1 MSKMS
6 DKNKLSQRINDLFAE
21 LEQGSANLPGEG
33 DDLNGWAWECD
44 ERKQY
49 IFCSPEVNDI
59 LGIEPD
65 DFLEKNLASFRV
77 AVQDREKLEAVL
89 DGEQSQGE
97 IALQFRATDGAY
109 VPVRMH
115 IIKKDEQGWHGFNHV
130 IAEMES
136 QVSAPEIEA
145 PAPMTPFSPSTTTF
159 LSFSEIQGIAA
170 EENQFINVSSPFT
183 KLGIQS
189 LQTRQSLSM
198 GASSEET
205 AAMAVPIELQQQA
218 LGLLEIIDDNPQRQ
232 WSQDEQQL
240 VEEVANQLS
249 LALENAQLFAAQ
261 QRRAHEMS
269 TLQDISFELAQQQ
282 LDLDAVLD
290 IISQRAMELLNA
302 DGGGVWLWQEED
314 KELEL
319 VITYQVGEAE
329 MTGRRLKPGEG
340 LSGLA
345 LSERNIQVVDDYL
358 SWAGHAESFE
368 DAPFH
373 AAVAAPMI
381 WQNEILGVLVL
392 TRSQPQQPF
401 RQNEQNLVQL
411 LANQASAMIR
421 SATLFE
427 EIQFR
432 SEELETIN
440 RVVSQ
445 VATSMDLKE
454 SLSIV
459 AKELGQALNVQTGI
473 ALMNENK
480 DALTVVAEYS
490 PNPDRPPAIG
500 VSFPTTG
507 NPSTERVLETKQ
519 SLIIEDAR
527 ENPLT
532 EAIREMLYEHN
543 IYSLAI
549 FPLIAQEEVI
559 GTVGLDIIEE
569 GKTFTPN
576 QIRLVETIIT
586 QASTAIQNINL
597 FEQVQTRSTQLQAAA
612 EVSRTASSIL
622 QPNELIQQ
630 AVDLIRDHFELYYV
644 GIFLVDITGTWS
656 GDANRWAVLRA
667 GTGEAGRLQVERRHM
682 LEIGGKS
689 MIGQAVATGEAN
701 ISQLAPQE
709 MQRFDNPLLP
719 ETQSEMALPLISR
732 GEVIGA
738 MSVQSESPY
747 AFSREDI
754 AVFQTMADQIANA
767 LQNANLYNQT
777 EQNAKE
783 LDILNQMGQI
793 LSSQLDIDEIIQ
805 TIYRFTSLL
814 METTY
819 FFVAIYDQENEEI
832 SFPLVVEN
840 NQQSSVPALK
850 KRKGLTQHVIDTKAS
865 LLIRGEEEMKQ
876 TFEEFG
882 LERIIVGEP
891 ATSWLGVPMIVGD
904 RIIGVISVQSVS
916 TLTTFSEHHRELLL
930 SVARQAAI
938 ALQNAELFQQTER
951 QYRNIATIQETTSDL
966 NAALTLDGVVNTLL
980 AHLSS
985 SVQVDISSLLLLED
999 SHLRRVS
1006 VYPARIE
1013 QTSSLQETIALTGYP
1028 LKERVIDKQ
1037 EPVILPSEDKA
1048 IQKLAYEAP
1057 QDEDIAYH
1065 ASIPIPGT
1073 TKALGLISLSRY
1085 RPGDNFTDEEI
1096 SLITTL
1102 VNQAAVAIQN
1112 ARLYEEQRE
1121 TAEQLRELD
1130 QLKSQFL
1137 ANMSHELRTPLNSI
1151 IGFSRVIM
1159 KGIDGPVTN
1168 QQSQDL
1174 GAIYQSGQHL
1184 LDMINDILDISK
1196 IEAGKMELAFEEID
1210 ICQVIES
1217 VLSTARGLVK
1227 DKPVKL
1233 VTAIPDDL
1241 PTVSGD
1247 TTRIRQILLNLISN
1261 AAKFTDE
1268 GSITIKAEQQTN
1280 AEGKPEILIST
1291 IDTGIGIAP
1300 EDQIDLFEPF
1310 TQVDGSA
1317 TRKTGGTGLGLSI
1330 TRLLIELHGGEINVE
1345 SEVGKGSN
1353 FHFTLP
1359 LASEQTYTILSVDS
1373 DPQIIDLYQRYSED
1387 TTYNIIPVPDPAET
1401 VQLALELQPFAIT
1414 LDINLREDDGWEILE
1429 ALQADPDTKTIPV
1442 LICSVKDERDKA
1454 LEMGASDY
1462 LLKPILKDDLIDS
1475 LERIRNGE

>member
-1 MSKMS
+1 
-6 DKNKLSQRINDLFAE
+6 
-21 LEQGSANLPGEG
+21 
-33 DDLNGWAWECD
+33 
-44 ERKQY
+44 
-49 IFCSPEVNDI
+49 
-59 LGIEPD
+59 
-65 DFLEKNLASFRV
+65 
-77 AVQDREKLEAVL
+77 
-89 DGEQSQGE
+89 
-97 IALQFRATDGAY
+97 
-109 VPVRMH
+109 
-115 IIKKDEQGWHGFNHV
+115 
-130 IAEMES
+130 
-136 QVSAPEIEA
+136 
-145 PAPMTPFSPSTTTF
+145 
-159 LSFSEIQGIAA
+159 
-170 EENQFINVSSPFT
+170 
-183 KLGIQS
+183 
-189 LQTRQSLSM
+189 
-198 GASSEET
+198 
-205 AAMAVPIELQQQA
+205 
-218 LGLLEIIDDNPQRQ
+218 
-232 WSQDEQQL
+232 
-240 VEEVANQLS
+240 

-261 QRRAHEMS
+261 QQRAQEMS
-269 TLQDISFELAQQQ
+269 ALQDISFELAQQQ
-282 LDLDAVLD
+282 LDLDAVLE
-290 IISQRAMELLNA
+290 IIARRAMDLLNA
-302 DGGGVWLWQEED
+302 DGGGVWLWQED
-314 KELEL
+314 DRELEL
-319 VITYQVGEAE
+319 VITYQVGETD
-329 MTGRRLKPGEG
+329 MSGRRLKPGEG

-345 LSERNIQVVDDYL
+345 LSERKIQVVDDYL
-358 SWAGHAESFE
+358 AWSGHAESFE

-392 TRSQPQQPF
+392 TRSQPQRPF
-401 RQNEQNLVQL
+401 RQNEKNLAQL

-421 SATLFE
+421 SASLFE
-427 EIQFR
+427 EIQYR
-432 SEELETIN
+432 SEELATIN

-445 VATSMDLKE
+445 VATSLDLKE
-454 SLSIV
+454 SLNIV
-459 AKELGQALNVQTGI
+459 AKELGQALDVQTGI
-473 ALMNENK
+473 ALMNDSK

-500 VSFPTTG
+500 ISFPTTG
-507 NPSTERVLETKQ
+507 NPSTEEVLETKEPV
-519 SLIIEDAR
+519 IIENAR
-527 ENPLT
+527 KDSRT
-532 EAIREMLYEHN
+532 EAIRDTLIAHN

-549 FPLIAQEEVI
+549 FPLIAQDEVM

-569 GKTFTPN
+569 GRRFTPN
-576 QIRLVETIIT
+576 QIRLAETIIT

-612 EVSRTASSIL
+612 EVSRTASGIL
-622 QPNELIQQ
+622 QPEELIQQ

-644 GIFLVDITGTWS
+644 GIFLVDKSGTWS
-656 GDANRWAVLRA
+656 GEANRWAVLRA

-689 MIGQAVATGEAN
+689 MIGQCVATGEAN

-738 MSVQSESPY
+738 MSIQSEAAY
-747 AFSREDI
+747 AFSKEDI

-783 LDILNQMGQI
+783 LGVLNRMGQT
-793 LSSQLDIDEIIQ
+793 LSSQLDTDEIIQ

-819 FFVAIYDQENEEI
+819 FLVALYDEENEEI

-840 NQQSSVPALK
+840 NQQSSIPAIK
-850 KRKGLTQHVIDTKAS
+850 KGKGLTQHVIDSQES
-865 LLIRGEEEMKQ
+865 LLIRGEEEMDRV
-876 TFEEFG
+876 FEEFG
-882 LERIIVGEP
+882 LERIVVGEP
-891 ATSWLGVPMIVGD
+891 AKSWLGVPMIVGN

-916 TLTTFSEHHRELLL
+916 QLTTFDEHHRELLL

-985 SVQVDISSLLLLED
+985 SVQVDISSLLLIED
-999 SHLRRVS
+999 SQLRRVG
-1006 VYPARIE
+1006 VYPARADK
-1013 QTSSLQETIALTGYP
+1013 TSSLQETISLSSYP
-1028 LKERVIDKQ
+1028 LKEQVIEKQ
-1037 EPVILPSEDKA
+1037 EPVILSSEVES
-1048 IQKLAYEAP
+1048 IQQLAYEAP
-1057 QDEDIAYH
+1057 QDQEIAYN
-1065 ASIPIPGT
+1065 ATLPIPGT
-1073 TKALGLISLSRY
+1073 TGTLGLISLSRY
-1085 RPGDNFTDEEI
+1085 HPAETFNDEEI
-1096 SLITTL
+1096 GLITTL

-1159 KGIDGPVTN
+1159 KGIDGPVTE

-1196 IEAGKMELAFEEID
+1196 IEAGKMELAFEEVD
-1210 ICQVIES
+1210 IGQVIES

-1241 PTVSGD
+1241 PNVSAD
-1247 TTRIRQILLNLISN
+1247 PTRIRQILLNLISN

-1268 GSITIKAEQQTN
+1268 GSITIKAEQQVN
-1280 AEGKPEILIST
+1280 EAGKPELLIST

-1353 FHFTLP
+1353 FYFTLP
-1359 LASEQTYTILSVDS
+1359 LTTEQSHTILAVDS
-1373 DPQIIDLYQRYSED
+1373 DPQIIDLYQRYSDD
-1387 TTYNIIPVPDPAET
+1387 TPYNIIPVPNPDET

-1414 LDINLREDDGWEILE
+1414 LDINLREHDGWEILD

-1442 LICSVKDERDKA
+1442 LICSVKDEQEKA
-1454 LEMGASDY
+1454 FEMGATDY

-1475 LERIRNGE
+1475 FKRIQDES